1 MSQPKY
7 FLYARKST
15 EEDDRQVM
23 SIEAQ
28 LFELR
33 EFAHRENLEILTE
46 FQESKS
52 AKTPGRDSFNEM
64 LGRIESGE
72 ANGILAW
79 HPDRLA
85 RNSIDGGRVIYAVDT
100 DKLVSLRFPTFWF
113 EPTPQGLFMLQVAF
127 GQSKYYSDNLVENIK
142 RGVRQKLRRGEW
154 LNFAPFGYVN
164 NPRTKNIEPHPTNS
178 RIVVRAFEEYAKG
191 SHTYGSLAQ
200 FLVEL
205 GVLNRNQKPLAKAT
219 VAKILS
225 DRVYLGFVKHKGEYY
240 QGSFEAIVSPK
251 LFEAVQ
257 KVLRTKARPRRTRE
271 GHNFPFTGL
280 FSCGECGCSITAQW
294 ATGCTG
300 IRYRY
305 YRCTKKKEKCSQG
318 YVREDVLVTQLQ
330 KQLQTISLCDK
341 YTNWM
346 LSEIDSWQKENI
358 ELSQRSKQKFSESIK
373 AAEARMEK
381 LVSLYLDEEIPRG
394 AYLKRKDKIM
404 RDLATL
410 KEEKKDLARLGNNWL
425 ELLRDWILDIQQA
438 NFLSENV
445 DSSKLKSFVKKI
457 GTNYSVRD
465 KTARFTPAPPWHFVA
480 QRRAFLFSAAASRRR
495 GELLSSD
502 EVRCCAELLREA
514 RTYFEQN

>member
-1 MSQPKY
+1 
-7 FLYARKST
+7 
-15 EEDDRQVM
+15 
-23 SIEAQ
+23 
-28 LFELR
+28 
-33 EFAHRENLEILTE
+33 
-46 FQESKS
+46 
-52 AKTPGRDSFNEM
+52 
-64 LGRIESGE
+64 
-72 ANGILAW
+72 
-79 HPDRLA
+79 
-85 RNSIDGGRVIYAVDT
+85 
-100 DKLVSLRFPTFWF
+100 
-113 EPTPQGLFMLQVAF
+113 MLQVAF

-164 NPRTKNIEPHPTNS
+164 NPKTKNIEPHPTNS
-178 RIVVRAFEEYAKG
+178 RIVIKAFEEYAKG
-191 SHTYGSLAQ
+191 THTYGSLAQ
-200 FLVEL
+200 FLADL

-257 KVLRTKARPRRTRE
+257 KVLCIKARPRKTRN

-305 YRCTKKKEKCSQG
+305 YRCTKKKGPCSQG
-318 YVREDVLVTQLQ
+318 YVREDALVAQLQ
-330 KQLQTISLCDK
+330 KQLQSISLCDRH
-341 YTNWM
+341 TNWM
-346 LSEIDSWQKENI
+346 LSEIDNWQKEDI
-358 ELSQRSKQKFSESIK
+358 ELSQRSEQKLSENIK

-381 LVSLYLDEEIPRG
+381 LVSLYLDEEIPRS
-394 AYLKRKDKIM
+394 AYIKRKDTIM
-404 RDLATL
+404 RDLAAL
-410 KEEKKDLARLGNNWL
+410 KEKKKDLARLGNNWL

-445 DSSKLKSFVKKI
+445 DFPKLKSFVQKI

-480 QRRAFLFSAAASRRR
+480 TRRGFLHSAAAS
-495 GELLSSD
+495 LLRHRALSKQ
-502 EVRCCAELLREA
+502 EVQSCAEG
-514 RTYFEQN
+514 QN